1 MALAPPEAA
10 ASGSL
15 SSSGTL
21 GKTSKGECVKVVV
34 RVRPLSSQERTDG
47 REVIVRMDCGWVPD
61 FMVSWRMHGEP
72 WSPRHSNN
80 SAPRARRPMAFLCSL
95 RGSALQPSWVLAVV
109 EAPARPPRMADVG
122 KALGPSCCGAIAG
135 ALTAWR
141 RRPNCRSAS
150 TQTARE
156 AEAKQSPDDPL
167 AVFVVLRKD
176 LDWPTGALINQACH
190 ACTAMAWEAR
200 DDDQAVAYLSQGV
213 QGTMVKSTMGAKSQ
227 ADLEDA
233 TKRLTEAGIPYKLWV
248 EQPEDVPVCVATWPR
263 PRSVLR
269 KVLKKLS
276 RF

>member
-10 ASGSL
+10 ASGSF

-21 GKTSKGECVKVVV
+21 GKNKGECVKVVV
-34 RVRPLSSQERTDG
+34 RVRPLSSQEITDG
-47 REVIVRMDCGWVPD
+47 REVIVSCWSMASLCVRGPWQAQ
-61 FMVSWRMHGEP
+61 SW
-72 WSPRHSNN
+72 
-80 SAPRARRPMAFLCSL
+80 
-95 RGSALQPSWVLAVV
+95 ALQPVV
-109 EAPARPPRMADVG
+109 EVSRPAMLDAVKAPAVA
-122 KALGPSCCGAIAG
+122 SCCGAAFG
-135 ALTAWR
+135 ALTAWG
-141 RRPNCRSAS
+141 RRPSRSAS
-150 TQTARE
+150 TQTSRE
-156 AEAKQSPDDPL
+156 AEAVPQSPEDPL

-213 QGTMVKSTMGAKSQ
+213 EGTMVKSTMGAKSQ
-227 ADLEDA
+227 AELEDV
-233 TKRLTEAGIPYKLWV
+233 TKRLTE
-248 EQPEDVPVCVATWPR
+248 DVPVCIATWPR